1 MIGVNTTVV
10 PLVWTRH
17 GPGGWMETIARFG
30 GANEFVAPG
39 GARNVS
45 MFTTPPAVVLLVRA
59 YPGSVGG
66 PGGKANGIPMTRVL
80 AAVGVSCTVT
90 TFAALTAMVTGPRGV
105 CTASVITHM
114 SAPGAQT
121 LAAFAGDAA
130 RAVIALTVSPATSR
144 SDATRRPVRLGAGLA
159 GRLASRCRGCA
170 TEDLQFRV
178 RQVVE

>member
-10 PLVWTRH
+10 PLVRTWH
-17 GPGGWMETIARFG
+17 GPGGWMETIARSG
-30 GANEFVAPG
+30 GASEVVAPG

-45 MFTTPPAVVLLVRA
+45 MFTTPPAVVMLVRA

-66 PGGKANGIPMTRVL
+66 PGGKVNGIPMTRVL
-80 AAVGVSCTVT
+80 VAVGVSCTVT

-105 CTASVITHM
+105 CTASVITHV

-121 LAAFAGDAA
+121 LAAFAGDATT
-130 RAVIALTVSPATSR
+130 AVIALTVSPATSR
-144 SDATRRPVRLGAGLA
+144 SDATRRAGRLGAGLA
-159 GRLASRCRGCA
+159 GRLASRCGGCDI
-170 TEDLQFRV
+170 EELPFRV

>member
-1 MIGVNTTVV
+1 
-10 PLVWTRH
+10 
-17 GPGGWMETIARFG
+17 METIARSG

-45 MFTTPPAVVLLVRA
+45 MSTTPPALVMLVRA

-66 PGGKANGIPMTRVL
+66 PGGKANGNPMTRVL
-80 AAVGVSCTVT
+80 VAAGESCTVT
-90 TFAALTAMVTGPRGV
+90 TFAALTTMVTGPRGV

-121 LAAFAGDAA
+121 LAALAGDAA
-130 RAVIALTVSPATSR
+130 RAVIALTNSPATSR
-144 SDATRRPVRLGAGLA
+144 SDATRRPGRLRAGLA
-159 GRLASRCRGCA
+159 GRLASRCGGCD
-170 TEDLQFRV
+170 TEDLQFRI